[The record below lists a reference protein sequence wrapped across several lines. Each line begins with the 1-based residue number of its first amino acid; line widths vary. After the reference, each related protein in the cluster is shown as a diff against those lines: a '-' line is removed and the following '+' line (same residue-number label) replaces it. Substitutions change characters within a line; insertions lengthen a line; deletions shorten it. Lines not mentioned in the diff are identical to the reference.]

1 MINKNPGAKAIS
13 FILIS
18 CLLLA
23 GGGLFISNVGWTQET
38 KALELQEG
46 EIIIL
51 PISSVRRI
59 AIGDP
64 AIADIKV
71 ISDKDLMLMA
81 RAKGQTEL
89 IIWDASGR
97 REFTV
102 EVVSRVALDEVIDRL
117 KELLK
122 ANDVEGVTVIQKGE
136 NIFLI
141 GEILHSSDMEQIKQI
156 AHLFPEVV
164 SLVREATI
172 VPLVQLNV
180 EVVEMSISDT
190 EDLGINWLTSVPTY
204 YQVTDMIWNQLGRR
218 TQDATYTLGF
228 ADESLLATIDF
239 LVTEGSARILA
250 RPNLVVSSGKEGKIL
265 AGGEMPVLSST
276 QEGTLPT
283 IQWKTYG
290 ISLNIRPTVLK
301 NENINIAMQT
311 EVSDITDVQY
321 AVAEGSTVY
330 GIGTRSAETEV
341 VLKNGETMVIGGL
354 IKSTKTE
361 TVHKLPILGDIPLIN
376 RLFRQSETIIKEL
389 DLVIFITPILIERGG
404 ERIADNVVDLR
415 FIGRKDSDEGLNAEE
430 ECLKA
435 QK

>member
-1 MINKNPGAKAIS
+1 MINKNPGAKAVK
-13 FILIS
+13 FIVMS

-23 GGGLFISNVGWTQET
+23 GGVLFISNVGWAQET

-46 EIIIL
+46 EIITL

-102 EVVSRVALDEVIDRL
+102 EVISRVVLDEVIDRL

-156 AHLFPEVV
+156 VHLFPGVV
-164 SLVREATI
+164 SLVREAT
-172 VPLVQLNV
+172 VTPLVQLNV
-180 EVVEMSISDT
+180 EVVEMNITDQKN
-190 EDLGINWLTSVPTY
+190 LGINWLTSFPTY
-204 YQVTDMIWNQLGRR
+204 YDLGDITWEQEGRR
-218 TQDATYTLGF
+218 ALDMTYTLGF
-228 ADESLLATIDF
+228 ADRSLLATINF

-250 RPNLVVSSGKEGKIL
+250 KPNLVVSSGKEGRIL

-283 IQWKTYG
+283 IQWKPYG
-290 ISLNIRPTVLK
+290 VNLNIRPTVLK
-301 NENINIAMQT
+301 NGNINIAMQT
-311 EVSDITDVQY
+311 EVSDLTDVQY
-321 AVAEGSTVY
+321 DVAVGSSVY
-330 GIGTRSAETEV
+330 GVGTRSAETEV

-354 IKSTKTE
+354 IKNTKTE
-361 TVHKLPILGDIPLIN
+361 TVHKFPILGDIPLIN
-376 RLFRQSETIIKEL
+376 RLFKSTDTTIKEF
-389 DLVIFITPILIERGG
+389 DLVIFITPIIIERGE
-404 ERIADNVVDLR
+404 ERTADNVVDLR
-415 FIGRKDSDEGLNAEE
+415 FIGRKDSGEDLDMEE